1 MKILLTNDDGAN
13 AKGIRVLYEAI
24 KTTYNVTIVAPGK
37 EANATSRSLTLKRP
51 LKIKKISSDIIAV
64 YGTPTDCVILGI
76 HELLDVKPDIVIS
89 GINNCANLGEDVG
102 YSGTVGAAI
111 EGAMAGI
118 PSIAL
123 SFFDEDDKGNTDFDA
138 AVDFVHKAVKSLEN
152 GTPRPGGGGQWNN
165 PCMVLNVNIPYMPK
179 GIRITRLGRRSYED
193 IVSKHKNCYLI
204 GGTRKDFI
212 ENETDIEACKEGY
225 ISVTPLLLDLTNY
238 DAINLLKG
246 IF

>member
-1 MKILLTNDDGAN
+1 MKILLTNDDGVNAN
-13 AKGIRVLYEAI
+13 GIRGLYEAI
-24 KTTYNVTIVAPGK
+24 KTTYDVTIIAPAK
-37 EANATSRSLTLKRP
+37 EANATSRSLTLRGP
-51 LKIKKISSDIIAV
+51 LKIKKLAPDIIAV
-64 YGTPTDCVILGI
+64 YGTPTDCVVLGI
-76 HELLDVKPDIVIS
+76 HELLESKPDIVIS

-111 EGAMAGI
+111 EGAMSGI

-123 SFFDEDDKGNTDFDA
+123 SFFNEDSRDFSDFDA
-138 AVDFVHKAVKSLEN
+138 AVDFIHKAVKALED
-152 GTPRPGGGGQWNN
+152 GRWNN

-179 GIRITRLGRRSYED
+179 GIRITKLGRRNYEN
-193 IVSKHKNCYLI
+193 IVSKHRNCYLI

-212 ENETDIEACKEGY
+212 ENETDIEACKESY
-225 ISVTPLLLDLTNY
+225 ISVTPLVLDLTNY